1 MWSAAINYPKP
12 VVTRGAGTMD
22 IMATRGFWRL
32 VVLVSVLILGG
43 MVYDAVDRVLAPWEP
58 LFWPWGGYAVMAFL
72 CWMAFR
78 LGCRFDEWLHDLEA
92 RGGGRARRG

>member
-1 MWSAAINYPKP
+1 
-12 VVTRGAGTMD
+12 MD

-58 LFWPWGGYAVMAFL
+58 LFWQWGGYAVMAFL
-72 CWMAFR
+72 TWLAFR
-78 LGCRFDEWLHDLEA
+78 VGCRFDDWLHRMETT
-92 RGGGRARRG
+92 GRRPGRRG